1 MFGFINNFYLLIVLF
16 IVARI
21 VKTITTFFPNAIRVF
36 EDFCTL
42 PLNVSIDIGQLRLP
56 IALTRWYLK
65 HPSSSYHTNAGEVLL
80 LFVAFLLGILL
91 GYFLWDFFQLIR
103 HDHPTPIVL
112 LSGTIWYSACYI
124 AFFDRRFSAFRLGFV

>member
-65 HPSSSYHTNAGEVLL
+65 HPSSSYHTNAG
-80 LFVAFLLGILL
+80 FV
-91 GYFLWDFFQLIR
+91 GYFIR
-103 HDHPTPIVL
+103 IFL
-112 LSGTIWYSACYI
+112 MR
-124 AFFDRRFSAFRLGFV
+124 FFSAYQTRPSHSNRFAFRNNLIFGLLYSLFWSSFFCLSSWFRISPWIFL